1 MERNPLASRYLQRQ
15 RQRQRQQQRQRPETS
30 EINRAECL
38 HKLMTEFAMSYS
50 DAIDHFAQLYHVYL
64 TYTPNCPFIE
74 FLDVITRIFC

>member
-1 MERNPLASRYLQRQ
+1 MEVNPLATRYLRRIRQ
-15 RQRQRQQQRQRPETS
+15 TPNTIPEVDP

-38 HKLMTEFAMSYS
+38 HKLMTEFAMSHS
-50 DAIDHFAQLYHVYL
+50 DAIDHFSQLYHVYL